1 MKTLKEVMSEND
13 GCKCGCKGSKGG
25 GCTCGPDCK
34 DCDCEDKG
42 LKGESFTFDKFMDSI
57 LVKEVR
63 HPQNPDSPNRERA
76 RRHQERP
83 LNRIKFGGNS

>member
-1 MKTLKEVMSEND
+1 
-13 GCKCGCKGSKGG
+13 
-25 GCTCGPDCK
+25 
-34 DCDCEDKG
+34 
-42 LKGESFTFDKFMDSI
+42 MDSI